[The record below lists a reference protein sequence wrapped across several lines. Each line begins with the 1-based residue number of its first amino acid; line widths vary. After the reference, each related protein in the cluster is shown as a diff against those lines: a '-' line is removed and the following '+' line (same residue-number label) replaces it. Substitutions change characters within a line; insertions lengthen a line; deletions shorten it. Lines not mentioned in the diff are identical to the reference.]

1 MPQTLRY
8 SDIKGRTDLVGRK
21 IYFYSGLNHA
31 WVLDYLSEKFAH
43 FTRADGKDVW
53 GRKFYE
59 GKDDDEI
66 ELLDEEPEGAQF
78 YGKSAAIYQTQELME
93 QNKKRNAE
101 LDEKY
106 KDTSTEITWEN
117 ATMDDLIVSPNGGI
131 VDSLRNWARLKAKS
145 EGWYLKGSKDE
156 PVKMTISQI
165 EEKIGHKVEIV
176 E

>member
-1 MPQTLRY
+1 MILKY
-8 SDIKGRTDLVGRK
+8 SDLKGRTDLVGRK

-66 ELLDEEPEGAQF
+66 ELLDEEPATPAKCEGKPGQVWACIDGRAQW
-78 YGKSAAIYQTQELME
+78 IDQPLQ
-93 QNKKRNAE
+93 
-101 LDEKY
+101 
-106 KDTSTEITWEN
+106 DTRTEIAWDNCTLEDQVE
-117 ATMDDLIVSPNGGI
+117 MISL
-131 VDSLRNWARLKAKS
+131 VDGKPYSMSLRDHLKEEHPNMYFVQPKI
-145 EGWYLKGSKDE
+145 
-156 PVKMTISQI
+156 KMTLSQI
-165 EEKIGHKVEIV
+165 EEKLGYRVEIV